1 MVENLEKIH
10 PALTA
15 LEVGD
20 AVVFPISR
28 LKSVRTQ
35 ASELGAIFNRRF
47 KTKTNREN
55 QTITVSRIS

>member
-1 MVENLEKIH
+1 MVENLEKIR

-20 AVVFPISR
+20 AIVFPISR

>member
-1 MVENLEKIH
+1 MLEIKEKIR
-10 PALTA
+10 PAITA

-20 AVVFPISR
+20 AVAFPIER

-35 ASELGAIFNRRF
+35 SSELGVILDRKF

-55 QTITVSRIS
+55 HTITVLRVR

>member
-1 MVENLEKIH
+1 MVENLEKIR
-10 PALTA
+10 PPLTA

>member
-1 MVENLEKIH
+1 MVEYLEKIR

>member
-1 MVENLEKIH
+1 MVENLEKIR

-20 AVVFPISR
+20 AVGFPISR

>member
-1 MVENLEKIH
+1 MVENSEKIR
-10 PALTA
+10 PALVA

-20 AVVFPISR
+20 AAVFPISR

-35 ASELGAIFNRRF
+35 ASELGAIFNRVF
-47 KTKTNREN
+47 KTKTNRTN

>member
-1 MVENLEKIH
+1 MVENIEKIR
-10 PALTA
+10 PALVA

-20 AVVFPISR
+20 AIVFPISR